1 MVDFHIRMFG
11 VLFYGSRH
19 AVRIYAPPRY
29 LSFDSSSMPRYLDG
43 KVHTCVLCIEHFVYL
58 ADLIENLAFIS
69 LFTHVLKALSFHPSL
84 FVSSGILF
92 NVSDGPFWNIVNG
105 RLYKHI
111 LIEEAM
117 AWFSTLG
124 GGFSSLGES
133 CQCAAEVAGR
143 ISLVQMKLA
152 MEMNSSIIQAKTALW
167 FSQSLMQQGYLRES
181 AKILRSTYIKW
192 KPLMNSD
199 TPADRRVDL
208 MAAGLWE
215 RLRYYWRCRRLSSES
230 TETSSFTLSKRRR
243 TYNFPDLS
251 AFLKCL

>member
-1 MVDFHIRMFG
+1 MFG
-11 VLFYGSRH
+11 VLFYGSRR
-19 AVRIYAPPRY
+19 AVRIYTPPHCLPSELPLTLR
-29 LSFDSSSMPRYLDG
+29 SSDG
-43 KVHTCVLCIEHFVYL
+43 KVYTCVLCIEHFVYL
-58 ADLIENLAFIS
+58 IELIKNLAFIS

-84 FVSSGILF
+84 FVSSGIFL
-92 NVSDGPFWNIVNG
+92 NVSDEPFWNIVNG

-133 CQCAAEVAGR
+133 CQCAAEVAGK

-181 AKILRSTYIKW
+181 AKILRSTYRKW

-199 TPADRRVDL
+199 TPADRRIDL

-215 RLRYYWRCRRLSSES
+215 RLRYYWRCRRLSSER